1 MPTENRY
8 AYREMRVHTTKTG
21 EACNLLCVSG
31 LRTKLAC
38 RRLQMCLQ
46 MCLLVWFA
54 SMILGVLKIIVKT
67 AHWCPELDHWK
78 SGLSTSAYH

>member
-8 AYREMRVHTTKTG
+8 AHQDMRVHTTKTG

-31 LRTKLAC
+31 LRTKRAC
-38 RRLQMCLQ
+38 RRLQI
-46 MCLLVWFA
+46 CLLVGFA

-67 AHWCPELDHWK
+67 AHSCPGLDHWK